1 MCNLVCTGS
10 NNLPDNLFITNDVH
24 NLATRN
30 FTMLFVFFFRRNDHV
45 SNDHNIEVVMVQWFE
60 QSAIAIAEQFITPF
74 KWTTYIVYERVTC
87 FIMFSNAFCSINC

>member
-1 MCNLVCTGS
+1 MMCNLVCTGS
-10 NNLPDNLFITNDVH
+10 NNLPDNLFITSDVN

-30 FTMLFVFFFRRNDHV
+30 FTMLFAFFFRRNENHDKV

-74 KWTTYIVYERVTC
+74 KWTT
-87 FIMFSNAFCSINC
+87 